1 MSTTTAR
8 VAEII
13 ATHHDHV
20 WGRLPFLAP
29 MAARVERERGPA
41 RGGRLRRLIG
51 ELHAL
56 LFAHLDRE
64 DRVLLAIAHSAAAP
78 EVHGRASRLHE
89 EHAVVVDL
97 LDRIRGEV
105 GGGFHPGPDAGPTE
119 RLLCSELSELDDH
132 LREQI
137 RLEEAVISPYL

>member
-1 MSTTTAR
+1 MSTTSAR

-20 WGRLPFLAP
+20 WARLPFLGP
-29 MAARVERERGPA
+29 MAARIERERGPA

-64 DRVLLAIAHSAAAP
+64 DRVLIAIARSGA
-78 EVHGRASRLHE
+78 GRGASRLHA

-105 GGGFHPGPDAGPTE
+105 GGGFRPGPDAGPTE
-119 RLLCSELSELDDH
+119 RLLCAELSELDDH

-137 RLEEAVISPYL
+137 RLEEAVIAPFL